1 MNEEEG
7 PQKKNIPITKN
18 NSISFLTLLG
28 NTESLLILLA
38 KNPRGMKL
46 GILTEREGRSTLGA
60 LPEIPSRVREM
71 ERRVGHLGLG
81 CLSV

>member
-1 MNEEEG
+1 MGTGSHKEIAQNYYA
-7 PQKKNIPITKN
+7 T
-18 NSISFLTLLG
+18 
-28 NTESLLILLA
+28 
-38 KNPRGMKL
+38 NPRGMKL